1 MEKTATLNLRINQ
14 EVKHNAEVVL
24 SALGLSM
31 TSAITI
37 YLKQIALKG
46 AIPFELSLTQG
57 PHHLNTD
64 RMTADEIRSFLDKG
78 IEDIETGK
86 SMPAKEF
93 FASFR
98 REHAHDRVPNHNL

>member
-14 EVKHNAEVVL
+14 EVKHNAEIVL

-46 AIPFELSLTQG
+46 AIPFELSLKQG
-57 PHHLNTD
+57 PNHLNTD
-64 RMTADEIRSFLDKG
+64 LMTADEVRAFLDKG
-78 IEDIETGK
+78 IDDIANGK

-93 FASFR
+93 FAAFR
-98 REHAHDRVPNHNL
+98 REHTND

>member
-14 EVKHNAEVVL
+14 DVKHNAEAVL

-31 TSAITI
+31 TAAITI

-46 AIPFELSLTQG
+46 AIPFELSLPQG
-57 PHHLNTD
+57 PNHLNTD
-64 RMTADEIRSFLDKG
+64 LMTADEIRTFLDKG
-78 IEDIETGK
+78 IEDIENSK
-86 SMPAKEF
+86 SMTATDF

-98 REHAHDRVPNHNL
+98 RTHAND

>member
-14 EVKHNAEVVL
+14 DVKHNAETVL

-31 TSAITI
+31 TAAITI

-46 AIPFELSLTQG
+46 AIPFELSLNKG
-57 PHHLNTD
+57 PNHLNTD
-64 RMTADEIRSFLDKG
+64 LMTADEIRSFLDKG
-78 IEDIETGK
+78 IEDIENGK
-86 SMPAKEF
+86 SMPAKDF

-98 REHAHDRVPNHNL
+98 RMHAHD

>member
-1 MEKTATLNLRINQ
+1 MEKTATLNLRITQ
-14 EVKHNAEVVL
+14 EIKHNAEIVL

-57 PHHLNTD
+57 PQHLNTD
-64 RMTADEIRSFLDKG
+64 QMSADEIRAFLDKG
-78 IEDIETGK
+78 IDDIENGK

-93 FASFR
+93 FAAFR
-98 REHAHDRVPNHNL
+98 REHAHD